1 MQLMGFQII
10 PVIRRVIAVFLPVED
25 RTVTGTYTQP
35 HPQTSGQ
42 GETIPH
48 RQARRPETA
57 RPAVKY
63 VLRLIDRTATYIEVT
78 VLGKHPGMQAGKP
91 SRRG

>member
-1 MQLMGFQII
+1 MGFQII
-10 PVIRRVIAVFLPVED
+10 SVIRRVITVFLPVED

-78 VLGKHPGMQAGKP
+78 VLGKHPRMQAGKP